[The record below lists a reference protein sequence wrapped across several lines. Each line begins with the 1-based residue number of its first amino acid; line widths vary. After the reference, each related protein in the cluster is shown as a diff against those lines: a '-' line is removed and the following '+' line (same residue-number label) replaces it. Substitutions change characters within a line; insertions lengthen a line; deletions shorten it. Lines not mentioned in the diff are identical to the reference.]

1 MILETWMM
9 DDTVDGLEI
18 LPQHATTMWLEVSP
32 LFVIGSFISLHP
44 KLVIAGFLN
53 HEEYYEF

>member
-1 MILETWMM
+1 MMEVGVGPNTKKPLRGVLFEMIFETWMM

-32 LFVIGSFISLHP
+32 H
-44 KLVIAGFLN
+44 FLL
-53 HEEYYEF
+53 